1 MRDMMSR
8 FRNRIIY
15 NQATG
20 EIRDERNHLSVLE
33 DYWLPRREGSRGT
46 EITTLPG
53 GQAMSQIEDVDYFKK
68 KLYHSLNVPI
78 SRLTSESTGF
88 NMGRSTEISREEVKF
103 YKFIDRLRHH
113 FSKLF
118 ADLLRVQLL
127 LKGVMTDDD
136 WRELKGDIKY
146 VFNTDNYFWDLKEA
160 EIMAERLKMLSFV
173 DPYVGKYFST
183 PFIRKNILRQTES
196 EMREMDKEME
206 VDKQRMQAE
215 QMALLAQQ
223 QAEQG
228 AQEGQQ

>member
-1 MRDMMSR
+1 M
-8 FRNRIIY
+8 
-15 NQATG
+15 
-20 EIRDERNHLSVLE
+20 
-33 DYWLPRREGSRGT
+33 
-46 EITTLPG
+46 
-53 GQAMSQIEDVDYFKK
+53 
-68 KLYHSLNVPI
+68 
-78 SRLTSESTGF
+78 
-88 NMGRSTEISREEVKF
+88 
-103 YKFIDRLRHH
+103 
-113 FSKLF
+113 
-118 ADLLRVQLL
+118 LRVQLL

-206 VDKQRMQAE
+206 VDKQRMQSE
-215 QMALLAQQ
+215 